1 MYVPAGFWRLT
12 KFDNG
17 KNHFEFETPAPL
29 EKSVFTNISKYKSIN
44 KGLSKA
50 HKTATSSIQEYLH
63 PNHGHHIYGDE
74 DETEKKFELAGLTR
88 VFRC

>member
-1 MYVPAGFWRLT
+1 MVLGLYLQDFWGLT

-17 KNHFEFETPAPL
+17 KNHFEFETSAPL

-50 HKTATSSIQEYLH
+50 HKTATSSIQEYIH
-63 PNHGHHIYGDE
+63 PNHGHQIME
-74 DETEKKFELAGLTR
+74 MKMKLN
-88 VFRC
+88 